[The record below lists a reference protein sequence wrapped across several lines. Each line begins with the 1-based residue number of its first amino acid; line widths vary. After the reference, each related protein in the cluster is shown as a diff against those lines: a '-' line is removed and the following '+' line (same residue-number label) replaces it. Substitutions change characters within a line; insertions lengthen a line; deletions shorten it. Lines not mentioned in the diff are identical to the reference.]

1 MLKRALLLVT
11 LSLTVSAAP
20 VESADSEWTTLGRW
34 AEAPITK
41 IAVGSGLVFSVAGD
55 DAIRVLDVRDPGAPV
70 DLGVQSVAFT
80 VADMALH
87 GDVLCVAAGEAGLR
101 LLDVSA
107 TGPLTELGHV
117 DGIGVAE
124 RLAIA
129 DDIAY
134 VITADDALVLVSIAD
149 PERPAILS
157 EFATATGATDVYV
170 AEGHAYVSWFNDP
183 QGDWIAQ
190 YRGLQVI
197 DVQDPAVPRSLGQ
210 WEMGFGMGGIAVRDG
225 IAYYSDFCDYNGG
238 CFSVMAMGEPFWGP
252 NLAAF
257 HAPFVYLAQV
267 RLGVHVVYVADWHH
281 GVHAYDI
288 TEPEN
293 CRELEFFPTQQP
305 VRDMEVVDGTVYVAD
320 GDLGLIIARHV
331 GEGAS
336 VDLPAGVPFRLQQ
349 NHPNPFNPSTTIP
362 FTLAAPGR
370 VTVEIVDVAGRRMR
384 TLLRNVEQPE
394 GPNQIHWNG
403 RDDAGRPLASGVYF
417 ARLTLD
423 GDAEQKKML
432 LIK

>member
-1 MLKRALLLVT
+1 M
-11 LSLTVSAAP
+11 
-20 VESADSEWTTLGRW
+20 
-34 AEAPITK
+34 
-41 IAVGSGLVFSVAGD
+41 
-55 DAIRVLDVRDPGAPV
+55 
-70 DLGVQSVAFT
+70 
-80 VADMALH
+80 
-87 GDVLCVAAGEAGLR
+87 
-101 LLDVSA
+101 
-107 TGPLTELGHV
+107 
-117 DGIGVAE
+117 
-124 RLAIA
+124 
-129 DDIAY
+129 
-134 VITADDALVLVSIAD
+134 
-149 PERPAILS
+149 
-157 EFATATGATDVYV
+157 
-170 AEGHAYVSWFNDP
+170 
-183 QGDWIAQ
+183 
-190 YRGLQVI
+190 
-197 DVQDPAVPRSLGQ
+197 
-210 WEMGFGMGGIAVRDG
+210 
-225 IAYYSDFCDYNGG
+225 
-238 CFSVMAMGEPFWGP
+238 
-252 NLAAF
+252 
-257 HAPFVYLAQV
+257 
-267 RLGVHVVYVADWHH
+267 ADWHH

-293 CRELEFFPTQQP
+293 CRELEFFPTQEP

-384 TLLRNVEQPE
+384 TLLRNVERPA